1 MQTNDDYDFF
11 IQVSV
16 VDPKNNM
23 VHDKARANDP

>member
-11 IQVSV
+11 IQASV
-16 VDPKNNM
+16 VDSKNNM